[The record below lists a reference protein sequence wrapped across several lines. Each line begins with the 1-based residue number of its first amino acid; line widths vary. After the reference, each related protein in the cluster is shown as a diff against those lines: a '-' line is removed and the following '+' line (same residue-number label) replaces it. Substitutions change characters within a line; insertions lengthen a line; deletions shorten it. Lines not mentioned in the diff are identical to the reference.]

1 MVVACLLLVAFE
13 GCFCRPRH
21 GLIVRG
27 DFALELNRIPWL
39 ASRGDVYQ
47 ESSAAALDCSAGC
60 LEDGRDALG
69 LPMAPE
75 VDAGACLGGRC
86 KTGALCRHCS
96 HRGAGGPPPSAVA
109 ETGHSRF
116 HPVPTRPVFLPPTDL
131 YAYAAV
137 EAETDRSKSDQTPT
151 PRQQDEPAPLP
162 PAMEVIPA
170 PAPNPT
176 NGWKPKDGSPE
187 GTRSTG
193 ANATSF
199 PPMELKVGKIL
210 R

>member
-1 MVVACLLLVAFE
+1 LLLVAFE

-39 ASRGDVYQ
+39 ASRGDVYE
-47 ESSAAALDCSAGC
+47 ESSAAALDCPAGCSAGC
-60 LEDGRDALG
+60 LEDGADALG
-69 LPMAPE
+69 LPMVPE

-86 KTGALCRHCS
+86 KTGVLCRHCS
-96 HRGAGGPPPSAVA
+96 NRGAGGPPPSAVA

-116 HPVPTRPVFLPPTDL
+116 HPVPTRPVFLPLTDR
-131 YAYAAV
+131 YAAV
-137 EAETDRSKSDQTPT
+137 EAETDRSKSDQTPP

-162 PAMEVIPA
+162 PAMEVIPT

-176 NGWKPKDGSPE
+176 NGWKPKGGSPE
-187 GTRSTG
+187 DTRSTG

-210 R
+210 RGPA